1 MKNTQIT
8 KYLCS
13 LVLFFTAFTFATV
26 SYAGNI
32 VSKSESYKIAGITE
46 SFQSLNE
53 DQQGIV
59 RATITVFISA
69 LDKADDQNEDTESSL
84 HDEMIENNETMNST
98 IESFSNLTYIQQR
111 EIENYFDILTDAL
124 FGDDT
129 DSESIWDI
137 LLEQESSLLE
147 LMSSLQSEMIETMRE
162 TLSAI
167 GGGTEEADDSEESE
181 SSSSVPNKTDE
192 EHSKKDFPNKERK

>member
-59 RATITVFISA
+59 RAT
-69 LDKADDQNEDTESSL
+69 
-84 HDEMIENNETMNST
+84 
-98 IESFSNLTYIQQR
+98 
-111 EIENYFDILTDAL
+111 
-124 FGDDT
+124 
-129 DSESIWDI
+129 
-137 LLEQESSLLE
+137 
-147 LMSSLQSEMIETMRE
+147 
-162 TLSAI
+162 
-167 GGGTEEADDSEESE
+167 
-181 SSSSVPNKTDE
+181 
-192 EHSKKDFPNKERK
+192 